1 MWEPAC
7 RLITANHA
15 LTIGPGGHAKGATTP
30 ERAKRSAG
38 KGQAAA
44 ARKAA
49 AEAARAAEAAGF
61 EPAGRPSD
69 VFGGDLPLRGA
80 EAAGGPRRRDIFT
93 LLVLHLIARAETGP
107 AYGNRLI
114 ERITQITGGAVTLNP
129 NTIYPL
135 LRELEGAGFIEGRWE
150 HPEKRSR
157 RLYTLTEAGAAEYDR
172 IKGGLEP
179 FLDSIVKSITLIKN
193 EIYGSRS

>member
-1 MWEPAC
+1 MWAPAC
-7 RLITANHA
+7 RLITANHP
-15 LTIGPGGHAKGATTP
+15 LTIWSAWARKGATTQ

-93 LLVLHLIARAETGP
+93 LLVLHLIARA
-107 AYGNRLI
+107 
-114 ERITQITGGAVTLNP
+114 
-129 NTIYPL
+129 
-135 LRELEGAGFIEGRWE
+135 
-150 HPEKRSR
+150 
-157 RLYTLTEAGAAEYDR
+157 
-172 IKGGLEP
+172 
-179 FLDSIVKSITLIKN
+179 
-193 EIYGSRS
+193 

>member
-1 MWEPAC
+1 ME
-7 RLITANHA
+7 
-15 LTIGPGGHAKGATTP
+15 AT
-30 ERAKRSAG
+30 
-38 KGQAAA
+38 
-44 ARKAA
+44 
-49 AEAARAAEAAGF
+49 RAAEAAGF

-69 VFGGDLPLRGA
+69 VFGGDLPLRGS

-107 AYGNRLI
+107 AYGNQLI

-135 LRELEGAGFIEGRWE
+135 LRELESAGFIEGRWE

-179 FLDSIVKSITLIKN
+179 FLDSIVKSIALIKN
-193 EIYGSRS
+193 EIYGRRS

>member
-1 MWEPAC
+1 MGA
-7 RLITANHA
+7 
-15 LTIGPGGHAKGATTP
+15 GGAPKEATTS
-30 ERAKRSAG
+30 ERARPPYG

-49 AEAARAAEAAGF
+49 AEAKRAAEAAGF

-93 LLVLHLIARAETGP
+93 LLVLHLIERAENGP
-107 AYGNRLI
+107 AYGNQLI
-114 ERITQITGGAVTLNP
+114 EQIAKITGGAVTLNP

-135 LRELEGAGFIEGRWE
+135 LRGLEAGGFIEGRWE

-157 RLYTLTEAGAAEYDR
+157 RLYTLTPAGGAEYDR

-179 FLDSIVKSITLIKN
+179 FLDSIVKSITLIKT
-193 EIYGSRS
+193 EIYGGGT